1 MDLWLIIEYIVKA
14 IDFRTASLIGRFTLT
29 RCVSND
35 VISWQLLNAFK
46 VHLTAKMNFVLF
58 ERSLKMMKD
67 GVNLFFI
74 LIFVLELFG
83 VFGICK

>member
-1 MDLWLIIEYIVKA
+1 MDLWLILEYIVKA
-14 IDFRTASLIGRFTLT
+14 IDFRTASLLARFTLT

-35 VISWQLLNAFK
+35 VK

-58 ERSLKMMKD
+58 ERLLKMMKD

-83 VFGICK
+83 VFL